1 MAGAV
6 PPRLMDRSTLRQ
18 RSLRPNLLTRV
29 DVITPRQTRLFRTAD
44 LATFRRT
51 ILSCVAETSAWDRRA
66 SAVIVPS
73 HAAADQLR
81 WTFEQRALTPGAAQ
95 VFPLLVTRDELYAE
109 LHRRA
114 ASAPPLMGAIERLVC
129 GRAAA
134 DEALASGMDPPFRLR
149 PGLVSE
155 FLGLY
160 DELQRRHRSV
170 DTFERLL
177 VDELDPNAE
186 FDRGARRMLR
196 QTRFLAAMFR
206 AYERRVGESGRL
218 DEHGL
223 RRLVLDQGLHRP
235 LSHLVVT
242 VADRAADA
250 DGLWSGDYD
259 LLSRLPGLARIDL
272 VTTATLLDT
281 GFRERLSDMLPG
293 VDETG
298 VEGQQPSPEGEGLRL
313 VVPDDGSG
321 RLHHLWRDREEE
333 LLAIVRQ
340 VKRRPAHE
348 RTAVVFQRPLPYL
361 YLAGQIFPSAGVPY
375 ETRDTLP
382 LAAEPFAAA
391 LDLVLSF
398 VASGFARQPLI
409 ELLRSP
415 HLHFEQD
422 GQPLEPEMVRALDR
436 ALFEA
441 RYGGERDELHRLSVV
456 WGAAGRPRR
465 EAAAVPAA
473 RVAASA
479 ADALDELTREGE
491 SSRLLE
497 CLLRFLADHRA
508 RPPADPD
515 TSVRESRGRAA
526 VVGIIDDLR
535 DAHLRHDDPVTD
547 LPGVTS
553 TLRRLI
559 EGATFAA
566 PSGTDGVILVDADA
580 ARYGE
585 FDNVFLVGL
594 LDGEWPERRR
604 QSSLFPASLLSQLG
618 WSRDIER
625 LRAARAGLSDLL
637 RLAANRVSVSTV
649 AFEDDAVVAGSALL
663 EDLEDA
669 GLSLVREAS
678 PVGPVTAEAGLAE
691 RPDAVTLPVA
701 PTEWLGLRR
710 GRGSLSLERYRGIT
724 GPRAPAAYAVS
735 AVERYLSCP
744 FKYFAASVLR
754 LGDEPDDEL
763 IMAPRTRGRFVHEV
777 LRAFFER
784 WQRDGS
790 GPIDV
795 ERLDEART
803 MARALADEH
812 LAMLPPPDR
821 AVERVWLLGS
831 PAGMGVIDRLLALEA
846 DRPGRVIE
854 RLLEYRFDGEY
865 QLDGEDGPRT
875 VRLRGIADRIDLLEG
890 GRLRVIDYKTGRAP
904 TRGQALQLPV
914 YGRCA
919 EQELDG
925 RHGTTW
931 DVDSAAYVAFGEPRA
946 WAPLDRR
953 RDIGAVM
960 LDGQQQFLAA
970 VDQIEQGQF
979 QVRPT
984 EPYRCV
990 YCEYPTVCR
999 KDYVGDD

>member
-1 MAGAV
+1 M
-6 PPRLMDRSTLRQ
+6 
-18 RSLRPNLLTRV
+18 
-29 DVITPRQTRLFRTAD
+29 ITPRQTRLFHTTD
-44 LATFRRT
+44 LASFRRT
-51 ILSCVAETSAWDRRA
+51 ILSCVSEISAWDRRA

-81 WTFEQRALTPGAAQ
+81 WTLEQRALAPGTAQ
-95 VFPLLVTRDELYAE
+95 VLPLLLTRDELYAE
-109 LHRRA
+109 VHRRMD
-114 ASAPPLMGAIERLVC
+114 APPPMLGPIERLVC
-129 GRAAA
+129 ARAAA

-170 DTFERLL
+170 DTFERVL
-177 VDELDPNAE
+177 VEELDPNAE

-223 RRLVLDQGLHRP
+223 RRLVLEQGLRRP
-235 LSHLVVT
+235 LHHLVVT
-242 VADRAADA
+242 VADRAADV

-272 VTTATLLDT
+272 VTTSALLDT
-281 GFRERLSDMLPG
+281 GLRERLRDLLPG
-293 VDETG
+293 VDETELESELEAQGETSG
-298 VEGQQPSPEGEGLRL
+298 VDGRRL

-321 RLHHLWRDREEE
+321 RLHHIWRDREEE
-333 LLAIVRQ
+333 LLAVVRQ
-340 VKRRPAHE
+340 VKRRPASE

-375 ETRDTLP
+375 ESHDTLP

-415 HLHFEQD
+415 HLHFRQD
-422 GQPLEPEMVRALDR
+422 GHLLEPEMVRALDR

-441 RYGGERDELHRLSVV
+441 RYGGDRAELHRLSAA
-456 WGAAGRPRR
+456 WGAVGRPRR

-473 RVAASA
+473 LVAG
-479 ADALDELTREGE
+479 DAVDELDELARAGQ

-497 CLLRFLADHRA
+497 CLLRFLAGHRA
-508 RPPADPD
+508 PPPTDSETD
-515 TSVRESRGRAA
+515 MRESRGRAA
-526 VVGIIDDLR
+526 VVGIIADLR
-535 DAHLRHDDPVTD
+535 DAHLRHNDPVTD
-547 LPGVTS
+547 LPAMTS

-566 PSGTDGVILVDADA
+566 PSGEDGVVLVDASA
-580 ARYGE
+580 ARYGA

-625 LRAARAGLSDLL
+625 LRAARANLADLL
-637 RLAANRVSVSTV
+637 GLADGRVSVSTV

-669 GLSLVREAS
+669 GLALARES
-678 PVGPVTAEAGLAE
+678 PPVGPVTAEAGLAE

-701 PTEWLGLRR
+701 PTAWLGLRR
-710 GRGSLSLERYRGIT
+710 SRGSVPPERYHGIT

-754 LGDEPDDEL
+754 LGEEPDDEL

-795 ERLDEART
+795 ERLEEART
-803 MARALADEH
+803 VARALAEEH
-812 LAMLPPPDR
+812 LVSLPPSDR

-831 PAGMGVIDRLLALEA
+831 PAGMGVIDRVLALEA

-865 QLDGEDGPRT
+865 QLAGEDGSRT

-919 EQELDG
+919 EQDLDG

-931 DVDSAAYVAFGEPRA
+931 DVESAAYVAFGEARA

-953 RDIGAVM
+953 RDIREVM

-999 KDYVGDD
+999 KDYVADD